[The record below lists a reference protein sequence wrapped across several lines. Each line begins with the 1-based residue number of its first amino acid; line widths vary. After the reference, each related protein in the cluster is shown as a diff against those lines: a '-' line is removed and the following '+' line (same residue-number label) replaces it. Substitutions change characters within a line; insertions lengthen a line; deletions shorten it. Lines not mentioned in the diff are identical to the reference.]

1 MNSAPPRRGLEVYD
15 FVDEDEFPDP
25 VVKFSGKLKNP
36 SREDHRN
43 SKDEFLQPGS
53 KEANV
58 QAKEIS
64 SIPCVEVD
72 EVDTD
77 HCCKNAISHSPRYTI
92 EERLAIVNDL
102 KLSAATDSSHEQ
114 SDLCSKE
121 ANVQAKEIS
130 SIPCVGVDEV
140 DTDHCCKNA
149 ISHSP
154 LYTIEERRAIIND
167 LKLGAATDSSHEQQS
182 DLCSKEANVQAKEIS
197 SIPCVGVDEVDTD
210 HCCKNAIS
218 HSPLY
223 TIEERRAIINDLKL
237 GAATDSSHE
246 QQSDLCSKEANVQ
259 AKEISSIPCVDVDE
273 VDTDHCCK
281 NAISH
286 STRYTIEER
295 LAIIND
301 LKLSAATD
309 SSHEQQSDLDKVSN
323 ILYAGVDA
331 MDHDHCSDSAS
342 LDSRPGTMEED
353 PATKKDYLELDA
365 ATQSKFLS
373 HEQQSELDDNGRR
386 KFLSETET
394 GGSDVPSPSPQT
406 SQLDCDLTVSPSS
419 NDPVDVI
426 SDADESTSESPSSPL
441 SPIEED
447 DGSLGTYELGHCSG
461 NFEMD
466 NINMTVVL
474 YPDYVVYGDS
484 YCTGAQQLTFSHSCI
499 KISGLALSENDK
511 TLNFEWGVDDLVN
524 VECQWVQNAEFVMIK
539 LHVLSKDADGDDG
552 ALGISGIEE
561 LKIGVVEP
569 NWSQQQERIACLN
582 DKYLDI
588 LEPVQISME
597 ADNSL
602 GQRHHFPNFDED
614 FETVV
619 YPEGDPDAVS
629 ISKRDVDLLQP
640 EIFINDTLIDFYI
653 KYLENRIQPEE
664 KHRFYFFNSFF
675 FRKLADLDKDPSS
688 VPGGR
693 AAFQRVRKW
702 TRKVDLFEKDYI
714 FIPVNFNLHWTL
726 IVICHPGEVPRYKV
740 GDSGKSVK
748 VPCILHLDSL
758 KGSHT
763 GLKNHVQ
770 SYLWEEWKE
779 KKKETSE
786 EISSNFHN
794 LRFLSLELPQQE
806 NTYDCGLFLLHYL
819 ELFLEEA
826 PAIFNPFD
834 INKFSTFLNA
844 NWFLPSEASLKR
856 TLIQRLIFDLIEN
869 RYREVCL
876 PACSDGDQ
884 SKYQGCNQLEIGA
897 KFLSGRSSPA
907 IACQENISTSQADH
921 GIEMT
926 LLPTSSLRSS
936 ECVSDA
942 GLVLREFFQSGE
954 TAGSLFGQYQSFE
967 QKSPFYHPNGATPP
981 VEEETQTGEQFA
993 YLATGDTGFQEMS
1006 TITSQTCGIQCSSKS
1021 YGVETSYNLGVSEQ
1035 APNGN
1040 IDASPDRSVCASDLS
1055 EGIEI
1060 IENGSVR
1067 EDLGPGQKE
1076 EMDVQNYPSLD
1087 SVTCVVDGLVSGLG
1101 EVQSGSLIEEGSQDH
1116 EGVHDALE
1124 NGGPSRKEERD
1135 VQTHSSTEDVLCLAD
1150 GLVSGSGNMQSTS
1163 VTEESSLDQKKVH
1176 VGNENS
1182 ASLPLSQEISDIP
1195 VLEDVDM
1202 VGNGTISCDN
1212 GLVGESQEPESEEQR
1227 AAKRMR
1233 LTPPVEGEK
1242 CLT

>member
-1 MNSAPPRRGLEVYD
+1 MKSEPPRRGLEVYD
-15 FVDEDEFPDP
+15 FVEEDEFPDP

-36 SREDHRN
+36 SREDNRN
-43 SKDEFLQPGS
+43 LKDEFLQPGS

-64 SIPCVEVD
+64 SIPCVDVD

-77 HCCKNAISHSPRYTI
+77 HCCKNAISYTI
-92 EERLAIVNDL
+92 EERLAIINDL

-114 SDLCSKE
+114 
-121 ANVQAKEIS
+121 
-130 SIPCVGVDEV
+130 
-140 DTDHCCKNA
+140 
-149 ISHSP
+149 
-154 LYTIEERRAIIND
+154 
-167 LKLGAATDSSHEQQS
+167 QS
-182 DLCSKEANVQAKEIS
+182 DF
-197 SIPCVGVDEVDTD
+197 
-210 HCCKNAIS
+210 
-218 HSPLY
+218 
-223 TIEERRAIINDLKL
+223 
-237 GAATDSSHE
+237 
-246 QQSDLCSKEANVQ
+246 CSKEANVQ

-281 NAISH
+281 NAIS
-286 STRYTIEER
+286 YTIEER

-309 SSHEQQSDLDKVSN
+309 SSHEQQSDLDKVSS
-323 ILYAGVDA
+323 IPYAGVDA

-342 LDSRPGTMEED
+342 LDSRLGTMEED

-394 GGSDVPSPSPQT
+394 GGSDAPSPSPQT
-406 SQLDCDLTVSPSS
+406 SQLDCGLTVSPSS

-466 NINMTVVL
+466 NVNMTVVL

-499 KISGLALSENDK
+499 KISGLAPSENDK

-539 LHVLSKDADGDDG
+539 LRVLSKDADGDDD

-588 LEPVQISME
+588 LDPVQISME
-597 ADNSL
+597 ADDSL

-884 SKYQGCNQLEIGA
+884 AKYQGCIQLEIGA

-907 IACQENISTSQADH
+907 IACQENIATSQADH

-926 LLPTSSLRSS
+926 LLPTSSPLRSS

-981 VEEETQTGEQFA
+981 VEEETQTGEQFT
-993 YLATGDTGFQEMS
+993 YLATGDTGFQEIS
-1006 TITSQTCGIQCSSKS
+1006 AITSQTSGIQCSSKS
-1021 YGVETSYNLGVSEQ
+1021 YGAETSYNLGMSEQ

-1060 IENGSVR
+1060 IENGAVR
-1067 EDLGPGQKE
+1067 EDLGPSQKE

-1116 EGVHDALE
+1116 EGVHDGLE

-1135 VQTHSSTEDVLCLAD
+1135 VQTHPSTEDVLCLAD

-1176 VGNENS
+1176 VGNENRG
-1182 ASLPLSQEISDIP
+1182 SLPSSQEISDIP

>member
-1 MNSAPPRRGLEVYD
+1 MKSEPPRRGLEVYD
-15 FVDEDEFPDP
+15 FVEEDEFPDP

-36 SREDHRN
+36 SREDNRN
-43 SKDEFLQPGS
+43 LKDEFLQPGS

-58 QAKEIS
+58 QAKETS
-64 SIPCVEVD
+64 SIPCVDVD

-77 HCCKNAISHSPRYTI
+77 HCCKNAISYTI
-92 EERLAIVNDL
+92 EERLAIINDL
-102 KLSAATDSSHEQ
+102 KLS
-114 SDLCSKE
+114 
-121 ANVQAKEIS
+121 
-130 SIPCVGVDEV
+130 
-140 DTDHCCKNA
+140 
-149 ISHSP
+149 
-154 LYTIEERRAIIND
+154 
-167 LKLGAATDSSHEQQS
+167 
-182 DLCSKEANVQAKEIS
+182 
-197 SIPCVGVDEVDTD
+197 
-210 HCCKNAIS
+210 
-218 HSPLY
+218 
-223 TIEERRAIINDLKL
+223 
-237 GAATDSSHE
+237 AATDSSHE

-281 NAISH
+281 NAISYTIEERLAIINDLKLSAATDSSH
-286 STRYTIEER
+286 EQQSDLCSKEANVQAKEISSIPCVDVDEVDTDHCCKNAISYTIEER

-309 SSHEQQSDLDKVSN
+309 SSHEQQSDLDKVSS
-323 ILYAGVDA
+323 IPYAGVDA

-342 LDSRPGTMEED
+342 LDSRLGTMEED

-394 GGSDVPSPSPQT
+394 GGSDAPSPSPQT
-406 SQLDCDLTVSPSS
+406 SQLDCGLTVSPSS

-466 NINMTVVL
+466 NVNMTVVL

-499 KISGLALSENDK
+499 KISGLAPSENDK

-539 LHVLSKDADGDDG
+539 LRVLSKDADGDDD

-588 LEPVQISME
+588 LDPVQIME
-597 ADNSL
+597 ADDSL

-884 SKYQGCNQLEIGA
+884 AKYQGCIQLEIGA

-907 IACQENISTSQADH
+907 IACQENIATSQADH

-926 LLPTSSLRSS
+926 LLPTSSPLRSS

-981 VEEETQTGEQFA
+981 VEEETQTGEQFT
-993 YLATGDTGFQEMS
+993 YLATGDTGFQEIS
-1006 TITSQTCGIQCSSKS
+1006 AITSQTSGIQCSSKS
-1021 YGVETSYNLGVSEQ
+1021 YGAETSYNLGMSEQ

-1060 IENGSVR
+1060 IENGAVR
-1067 EDLGPGQKE
+1067 EDLGPSQKE

-1116 EGVHDALE
+1116 EGVHDGLE

-1135 VQTHSSTEDVLCLAD
+1135 VQTHPSTEDVLCLAD

-1176 VGNENS
+1176 VGNENRG
-1182 ASLPLSQEISDIP
+1182 SLPSSQEISDIP

>member
-1 MNSAPPRRGLEVYD
+1 MKSEPPRRGLEVYD
-15 FVDEDEFPDP
+15 FVEEDEFPDP

-36 SREDHRN
+36 SREDNRN
-43 SKDEFLQPGS
+43 LKDEFLQPG
-53 KEANV
+53 
-58 QAKEIS
+58 
-64 SIPCVEVD
+64 
-72 EVDTD
+72 
-77 HCCKNAISHSPRYTI
+77 
-92 EERLAIVNDL
+92 
-102 KLSAATDSSHEQ
+102 
-114 SDLCSKE
+114 
-121 ANVQAKEIS
+121 
-130 SIPCVGVDEV
+130 
-140 DTDHCCKNA
+140 
-149 ISHSP
+149 
-154 LYTIEERRAIIND
+154 
-167 LKLGAATDSSHEQQS
+167 
-182 DLCSKEANVQAKEIS
+182 
-197 SIPCVGVDEVDTD
+197 
-210 HCCKNAIS
+210 
-218 HSPLY
+218 
-223 TIEERRAIINDLKL
+223 
-237 GAATDSSHE
+237 
-246 QQSDLCSKEANVQ
+246 SKEANVQ

-281 NAISH
+281 NAIS
-286 STRYTIEER
+286 YTIEER

-309 SSHEQQSDLDKVSN
+309 SSHEQQSDLDKVSS
-323 ILYAGVDA
+323 IPYAGVDA

-342 LDSRPGTMEED
+342 LDSRLGTMEED

-394 GGSDVPSPSPQT
+394 GGSDAPSPSPQT
-406 SQLDCDLTVSPSS
+406 SQLDCGLTVSPSS

-466 NINMTVVL
+466 NVNMTVVL

-499 KISGLALSENDK
+499 KISGLAPSENDK

-539 LHVLSKDADGDDG
+539 LRVLSKDADGDDD

-588 LEPVQISME
+588 LDPVQISME
-597 ADNSL
+597 ADDSL

-884 SKYQGCNQLEIGA
+884 AKYQGCIQLEIGA

-907 IACQENISTSQADH
+907 IACQENIATSQADH

-926 LLPTSSLRSS
+926 LLPTSSPLRSS

-981 VEEETQTGEQFA
+981 VEEETQTGEQFT
-993 YLATGDTGFQEMS
+993 YLATGDTGFQEIS
-1006 TITSQTCGIQCSSKS
+1006 AITSQTSGIQCSSKS
-1021 YGVETSYNLGVSEQ
+1021 YGAETSYNLGMSEQ

-1060 IENGSVR
+1060 IENGAVR
-1067 EDLGPGQKE
+1067 EDLGPSQKE

-1116 EGVHDALE
+1116 EGVHDGLE

-1135 VQTHSSTEDVLCLAD
+1135 VQTHPSTEDVLCLAD

-1176 VGNENS
+1176 VGNENRG
-1182 ASLPLSQEISDIP
+1182 SLPSSQEISDIP

>member
-1 MNSAPPRRGLEVYD
+1 MKSEPPRRGLEVYD
-15 FVDEDEFPDP
+15 FVEEDEFPDP

-36 SREDHRN
+36 SREDNRN
-43 SKDEFLQPGS
+43 LKDEFLQPGS

-58 QAKEIS
+58 QAKETS
-64 SIPCVEVD
+64 SIPCVDVD

-77 HCCKNAISHSPRYTI
+77 HCCKNAISYTI
-92 EERLAIVNDL
+92 EERLAIINDL
-102 KLSAATDSSHEQ
+102 KLS
-114 SDLCSKE
+114 
-121 ANVQAKEIS
+121 
-130 SIPCVGVDEV
+130 
-140 DTDHCCKNA
+140 
-149 ISHSP
+149 
-154 LYTIEERRAIIND
+154 
-167 LKLGAATDSSHEQQS
+167 
-182 DLCSKEANVQAKEIS
+182 
-197 SIPCVGVDEVDTD
+197 
-210 HCCKNAIS
+210 
-218 HSPLY
+218 
-223 TIEERRAIINDLKL
+223 
-237 GAATDSSHE
+237 AATDSSHE

-281 NAISH
+281 NAIS
-286 STRYTIEER
+286 YTIEER

-309 SSHEQQSDLDKVSN
+309 SSHEQQSDLDKVSS
-323 ILYAGVDA
+323 IPYAGVDA

-342 LDSRPGTMEED
+342 LDSRLGTMEED

-394 GGSDVPSPSPQT
+394 GGSDAPSPSPQT
-406 SQLDCDLTVSPSS
+406 SQLDCGLTVSPSS

-466 NINMTVVL
+466 NVNMTVVL

-499 KISGLALSENDK
+499 KISGLAPSENDK

-539 LHVLSKDADGDDG
+539 LRVLSKDADGDDD

-588 LEPVQISME
+588 LDPVQISME
-597 ADNSL
+597 ADDSL

-884 SKYQGCNQLEIGA
+884 AKYQGCIQLEIGA

-907 IACQENISTSQADH
+907 IACQENIATSQADH

-926 LLPTSSLRSS
+926 LLPTSSPLRSS

-981 VEEETQTGEQFA
+981 VEEETQTGEQFT
-993 YLATGDTGFQEMS
+993 YLATGDTGFQEIS
-1006 TITSQTCGIQCSSKS
+1006 AITSQTSGIQCSSKS
-1021 YGVETSYNLGVSEQ
+1021 YGAETSYNLGMSEQ

-1060 IENGSVR
+1060 IENGAVR
-1067 EDLGPGQKE
+1067 EDLGPSQKE

-1116 EGVHDALE
+1116 EGVHDGLE

-1135 VQTHSSTEDVLCLAD
+1135 VQTHPSTEDVLCLAD

-1176 VGNENS
+1176 VGNENRG
-1182 ASLPLSQEISDIP
+1182 SLPSSQEISDIP